1 MFSPKTVFVLGAGA
15 SHDLNL
21 PTGDQLR
28 TDLMGVLEQ
37 DGQNLRFRNEQFNS
51 SVMTLCTRE
60 GINWAVPFQRYLDA
74 AVRIRYALP
83 MAISIDNLLHTHR
96 NDELMIRM
104 GKLAIATSILENE
117 AQSYLCPKER
127 RRRGNVEVA
136 VTNTQN
142 MAKSWYLPL
151 MRLLVTGRTLEELE
165 NIFENVAFVVFNYD
179 RCLEHFL
186 VNAVIN
192 YFDVNP
198 NTAIAIVNR
207 ITILHPYGQVGHLV
221 WQERAKDR
229 VTSSFGNAEGK
240 LIEIADQLL
249 TFTESAEEGVVR
261 EARALVAGAETL
273 VFMGFGFLPQNM
285 DLLSVVNPAATKRV
299 FLTTKGIGD
308 DDVEIVINEL
318 RHVLQRK
325 PTTERTGRD
334 NHFQSFVERGT
345 CRELMDH
352 HWLRLT
358 RA

>member
-15 SHDLNL
+15 SHDLKL
-21 PTGDQLR
+21 PTGDELR
-28 TDLMGVLEQ
+28 TDLMSVLER
-37 DGQNLRFRNEQFNS
+37 DGQNHRFRNEQFNS
-51 SVMTLCTRE
+51 SVMTLCGRQDV
-60 GINWAVPFQRYLDA
+60 NWQVPFQHYLDA

-83 MAISIDNLLHTHR
+83 MAVSIDNLLHTHR
-96 NDELMIRM
+96 NDKLMIRM
-104 GKLAIATSILENE
+104 GKLAIATSILEKE
-117 AQSYLCPKER
+117 VQSCLCPKEPR
-127 RRRGNVEVA
+127 QRGNVEVA
-136 VTNTQN
+136 VTNTKD

-151 MRLLVTGRTLEELE
+151 MRLLVTGRTLEELDR
-165 NIFENVAFVVFNYD
+165 IFENVAFVVFNYD

-192 YFDVNP
+192 YFNVDP
-198 NTAIAIVNR
+198 KTAIETVNR
-207 ITILHPYGQVGHLV
+207 ITILHPYGQVGHFA
-221 WQERAKDR
+221 WQDAANNR
-229 VTSSFGNAEGK
+229 VISSFGNAAGK

-249 TFTESAEEGVVR
+249 TFTESTEEGVVKKTQ
-261 EARALVAGAETL
+261 ALVAGSETI

-285 DLLSVVNPAATKRV
+285 ELLTVPDPAATKRV

-325 PTTERTGRD
+325 PTTERAGRA
-334 NHFQSFVERGT
+334 NHFQAFVERGT

-358 RA
+358 RT

>member
-15 SHDLNL
+15 SHDLKL
-21 PTGDQLR
+21 PTGEELR
-28 TDLMGVLEQ
+28 TDLMGVLER
-37 DGQNLRFRNEQFNS
+37 DGQNHCFRNEQFNR
-51 SVMTLCTRE
+51 SVMNLCGRE
-60 GINWAVPFQRYLDA
+60 DANWTVPFQRYLDV
-74 AVRIRYALP
+74 AVQIRYALP
-83 MAISIDNLLHTHR
+83 MAVSIDNLLHTHR
-96 NDELMIRM
+96 NDQLMIRM
-104 GKLAIATSILENE
+104 GKLAIATSILEKE
-117 AQSYLCPKER
+117 AQSYLCPQEP
-127 RRRGNVEVA
+127 RRRGGVEVA
-136 VTNTQN
+136 VTNTER

-151 MRLLVTGRTLEELE
+151 MRLLVTGRTLEELGR
-165 NIFENVAFVVFNYD
+165 IFENIAFVVFNYD

-192 YFDVNP
+192 YFNVDP
-198 NTAIAIVNR
+198 RTAIDTVNR
-207 ITILHPYGQVGHLV
+207 ITIIHPYGQVGHFV
-221 WQERAKDR
+221 WQDGAKDS

-261 EARALVAGAETL
+261 ETRALVAGAETL

-285 DLLSVVNPAATKRV
+285 ELLTVANPAATKRV
-299 FLTTKGIGD
+299 FLTTKSIGD

-325 PTTERTGRD
+325 PTTERAGRG
-334 NHFQSFVERGT
+334 NHFQAFVERGT

>member
-1 MFSPKTVFVLGAGA
+1 MS
-15 SHDLNL
+15 
-21 PTGDQLR
+21 
-28 TDLMGVLEQ
+28 VLER
-37 DGQNLRFRNEQFNS
+37 DGQNHRFSNEQLNR
-51 SVMTLCTRE
+51 SVMNLCQKE
-60 GINWAVPFQRYLDA
+60 GVNWSVPFQLYLDA
-74 AVRIRYALP
+74 AVRIRFALP

-96 NDELMIRM
+96 NDKLMIRM
-104 GKLAIATSILENE
+104 GKLAIATTILEKE
-117 AQSYLCPKER
+117 AHSYLCPEEPRKRE
-127 RRRGNVEVA
+127 GVDVA
-136 VTNTQN
+136 VTNTERI
-142 MAKSWYLPL
+142 AKSWYLPL

-165 NIFENVAFVVFNYD
+165 RIFENVAFVVFNYD

-192 YFDVNP
+192 YFNVDP
-198 NTAIAIVNR
+198 RTAIATVNR
-207 ITILHPYGQVGHLV
+207 ITILHPYGQVGHFA
-221 WQERAKDR
+221 WQEGARDS

-249 TFTESAEEGVVR
+249 TFTESAEEGVVIQT
-261 EARALVAGAETL
+261 RALVAGAETL

-285 DLLSVVNPAATKRV
+285 ELLTVANPAATKRV

-325 PTTERTGRD
+325 PTSERAGRD
-334 NHFQSFVERGT
+334 NRFQAFVERGT